1 MELDI
6 RHNITQK
13 AAELFF
19 QFGPSKVTMDEIA
32 EQLGMSKKTLYKF
45 FNGKDELL
53 EAVVN
58 DFQCQMACMVDPVL
72 ESISSKN
79 TEEFATIL
87 SGLGE
92 AIALQ
97 INRHAGSPLFKDLQ
111 RNYPAIWKLLEQHR
125 REHIIRAF
133 QSILQQGIDRGIFRS
148 DLDYTVFMELY
159 LCSIEHL
166 LHPAVLSRLPLTG
179 GEVYKMMVS
188 IFFGGVFTDKARTI
202 ITPYSFEPRR
212 AQDTLGYQNGI
223 HHPSI
228 NGNGK
233 QSLNNG
239 HEYDEL
245 IEVM

>member
-1 MELDI
+1 MELKV

-53 EAVVN
+53 EAVVE
-58 DFQCQMACMVDPVL
+58 DFQCQLMCIVDPVL
-72 ESISSKN
+72 ESLSSKN
-79 TEEFATIL
+79 TEEFTTIL

-111 RNYPAIWKLLEQHR
+111 RNYPAIWKLLEQRR
-125 REHIIRAF
+125 REHIIYGF
-133 QSILQQGIDRGIFRS
+133 ESILQEGIVRGIFRD

-159 LCSIEHL
+159 LCSVEHL
-166 LHPAVLSRLPLTG
+166 LQPAVLSRLPLTG
-179 GEVYKMMVS
+179 GEVYKMMIS

-202 ITPYSFEPRR
+202 VAPYSFEPRTVQ
-212 AQDTLGYQNGI
+212 AVVGLQNGER
-223 HHPSI
+223 H
-228 NGNGK
+228 NTK
-233 QSLNNG
+233 NG
-239 HEYDEL
+239 HGATVSNNSFEYDEL